1 MHKPGSMHKPI
12 MKTALLALLSLVAAA
27 TSAQAAVTL
36 KDRFQ
41 QTYPLQA
48 GGTVTLDN
56 VNGGVTIEAWDR
68 NEVQVVADKEV
79 KAKTDEVARKAM
91 QQVQIQVGKSAGRL
105 DIVTKLPKRD
115 NGLFEWMAG
124 NNVNINVR
132 YQVKV
137 PRKAAL
143 DIETVN
149 GGIRLA
155 GTHGK
160 ATAETTN
167 GALEINGVHGNLHLE
182 TTNGAITVVRSA
194 GAVEAETTNGGIE
207 VELTEVPD
215 GSDLSFE
222 TTNGGVTVRLPR
234 DIRVSLDAAT
244 SNGRVSS
251 DFDVEGADGK
261 SRRRLSGD
269 INGGGGKLRVRST
282 NGSVE
287 IEEI

>member
-1 MHKPGSMHKPI
+1 MHKPMV
-12 MKTALLALLSLVAAA
+12 KTALLALLGLAAA
-27 TSAQAAVTL
+27 TSVQAATL

-41 QTYPLQA
+41 QTYPLGA

-68 NEVQVVADKEV
+68 DEVMVVADKEV

-91 QQVQIQVGKSAGRL
+91 QQVQIQVNKSSNKL

-124 NNVNINVR
+124 NNVNINVK

-137 PRKAAL
+137 PRNATL

-160 ATAETTN
+160 ATVETTN
-167 GALEINGVHGNLHLE
+167 GALTIDGVHGNLDLE
-182 TTNGAITVVRSA
+182 TTNGAINVTRSA

-215 GSDLSFE
+215 GSDLVFG
-222 TTNGGVTVRLPR
+222 TTNGSVTVRLPR

-244 SNGRVSS
+244 SNGRVDS
-251 DFDVEGADGK
+251 DFDVSGADSK
-261 SRRRLSGD
+261 SKRRLSGD

-282 NGSVE
+282 NGSVS

>member
-1 MHKPGSMHKPI
+1 MHKPM
-12 MKTALLALLSLVAAA
+12 MKTALLALLSLVFAAA
-27 TSAQAAVTL
+27 SAEAAVTL

-48 GGTVTLDN
+48 GGLVTLDN
-56 VNGGVTIEAWDR
+56 VNGGVTIEAWDK
-68 NEVQVVADKEV
+68 NEVLVIADKEV
-79 KAKTDEVARKAM
+79 KAKTDDAAKKAM
-91 QQVQIQVGKSAGRL
+91 QQVQIQVNKGAGRL
-105 DIVTKLPKRD
+105 DVVTKLPKRE
-115 NGLFEWMAG
+115 GGFLEWMTG
-124 NNVNINVR
+124 NNVNINVK

-160 ATAETTN
+160 ATAETVN
-167 GALEINGVHGNLHLE
+167 GALEIDGVHGNLHLE
-182 TTNGAITVVRSA
+182 TTNGAITVARSA
-194 GAVEAETTNGGIE
+194 GAVDAETTNGGIE

-244 SNGRVSS
+244 SNGRVDS
-251 DFDVEGADGK
+251 DFDVDGADGK
-261 SRRRLSGD
+261 SRRHLAGD

-282 NGSVE
+282 NGSVSIDE
-287 IEEI
+287 I

>member
-1 MHKPGSMHKPI
+1 MHKPMA
-12 MKTALLALLSLVAAA
+12 KTALLALMGLVSAGMAA
-27 TSAQAAVTL
+27 QAVTL

-56 VNGGVTIEAWDR
+56 VNGGVTIEAWDK

-79 KAKTDEVARKAM
+79 KANDSDTARKAM
-91 QQVQIQVGKSAGRL
+91 QQVRIEVEKSAGRL
-105 DIVTKLPKRD
+105 DIVTKLPKQGS
-115 NGLFEWMAG
+115 GLVDWMTG
-124 NNVNINVR
+124 KNVNINVK

-137 PRKAAL
+137 PRNAVL

-160 ATAETTN
+160 VDAETTN
-167 GALEINGVHGNLHLE
+167 GALTIDGVHGNLRLG
-182 TTNGAITVVRSA
+182 TTNGSISVARSA
-194 GAVEAETTNGGIE
+194 GAVEAETTNGSIE

-215 GSDLSFE
+215 GSDLAFE
-222 TTNGGVTVRLPR
+222 TTNGSVTVRLPR

-251 DFDVEGADGK
+251 DFDVDGADSK
-261 SRRRLSGD
+261 SKRRLSGD

-282 NGSVE
+282 NGSVT

>member
-1 MHKPGSMHKPI
+1 MHKPM
-12 MKTALLALLSLVAAA
+12 MKTALLALMGLASAAM
-27 TSAQAAVTL
+27 SAQAVTL

-56 VNGGVTIEAWDR
+56 VNGGVTVEAWDR
-68 NEVQVVADKEV
+68 PEVQVVADKEV
-79 KAKTDEVARKAM
+79 KANDSETAKKAM
-91 QQVQIQVGKSAGRL
+91 QQVQIQVGKSAGKL

-124 NNVNINVR
+124 KNVNINVK
-132 YQVKV
+132 YQIKV
-137 PRKAAL
+137 PRNAVL
-143 DIETVN
+143 DLETVN
-149 GGIRLA
+149 GGVRLV

-160 ATAETTN
+160 AEVETTN
-167 GALEINGVHGNLHLE
+167 GALEIDGVHGNLDLE
-182 TTNGAITVVRSA
+182 TTNGSISVVRSA
-194 GAVEAETTNGGIE
+194 GAVEASTTNGSIE
-207 VELTEVPD
+207 VELNEVPD

-222 TTNGGVTVRLPR
+222 TTNGAVSVRLPR

-244 SNGRVSS
+244 SNGRVTSE
-251 DFDVEGADGK
+251 FEVEGADPGK

-282 NGSVE
+282 NGGVT
-287 IEEI
+287 IEQN

>member
-1 MHKPGSMHKPI
+1 MHKPMV
-12 MKTALLALLSLVAAA
+12 KTALLALMGLVSAGMA
-27 TSAQAAVTL
+27 AQAATL

-48 GGTVTLDN
+48 GGTVRLDN

-79 KAKTDEVARKAM
+79 KAKTDDIARKAM
-91 QQVQIQVGKSAGRL
+91 QQVQIQVDKGSGRL

-115 NGLFEWMAG
+115 NGLFEWMSG
-124 NNVNINVR
+124 NNVNINVK

-137 PRKAAL
+137 PRNAAL

-160 ATAETTN
+160 VTAETTN
-167 GALEINGVHGNLHLE
+167 GALTIDGVHGDLRLG
-182 TTNGAITVVRSA
+182 TTNGSISVARSA
-194 GAVEAETTNGGIE
+194 GAVDASTTNGSIE

-215 GSDLSFE
+215 GSDLVFE

-251 DFDVEGADGK
+251 DFDVSGADSK

-282 NGSVE
+282 NGSVT

>member
-1 MHKPGSMHKPI
+1 MHKPM
-12 MKTALLALLSLVAAA
+12 MKTALLALMGLASAAM
-27 TSAQAAVTL
+27 SAQAVTL

-56 VNGGVTIEAWDR
+56 VNGGVTVEAWDR
-68 NEVQVVADKEV
+68 PEVQVVADKEV
-79 KAKTDEVARKAM
+79 KANDSETAKKAM
-91 QQVQIQVGKSAGRL
+91 QQVQIQVGKSAGKL

-124 NNVNINVR
+124 KNVNINVK
-132 YQVKV
+132 YQIKV
-137 PRKAAL
+137 PRNAVL
-143 DIETVN
+143 DLETVN
-149 GGIRLA
+149 GGVRLV

-160 ATAETTN
+160 AEVETTN
-167 GALEINGVHGNLHLE
+167 GALEIDGVHGNLDLE
-182 TTNGAITVVRSA
+182 TTNGSISVVRSA
-194 GAVEAETTNGGIE
+194 GAVEASTTNGSIE
-207 VELTEVPD
+207 VELNEVPD

-222 TTNGGVTVRLPR
+222 TTNGAVSVRLPR

-244 SNGRVSS
+244 SNGRVTS
-251 DFDVEGADGK
+251 DFEVEGPDPGK

-282 NGSVE
+282 NGGVT
-287 IEEI
+287 IEQN

>member
-1 MHKPGSMHKPI
+1 MHKPMA
-12 MKTALLALLSLVAAA
+12 KTALLALLGLVSAGMAA
-27 TSAQAAVTL
+27 QAVTL

-56 VNGGVTIEAWDR
+56 VNGGVTIEAWDK

-79 KAKTDEVARKAM
+79 KAKTDDAAKKAM
-91 QQVQIQVGKSAGRL
+91 QQVQIQVGKGAGKL
-105 DIVTKLPKRD
+105 DIVTKLPKRE
-115 NGLFEWMAG
+115 GGFFEWMAG
-124 NNVNINVR
+124 NNVNINVK
-132 YQVKV
+132 YQIKV

-143 DIETVN
+143 NIETVN
-149 GGIRLA
+149 GGVRLV
-155 GTHGK
+155 GTHGT
-160 ATAETTN
+160 ATVETTN
-167 GALEINGVHGNLHLE
+167 GGLEIDGVHGNLHLE
-182 TTNGAITVVRSA
+182 TTNGGISVTRSA
-194 GAVEAETTNGGIE
+194 GAVEAETTNGGID

-222 TTNGGVTVRLPR
+222 TTNGGVTIRLPR

-251 DFDVEGADGK
+251 DFDVEGSDGK
-261 SRRRLSGD
+261 SRRHLSGD

>member
-1 MHKPGSMHKPI
+1 MHKPMVR
-12 MKTALLALLSLVAAA
+12 TALLALLGLVSAA
-27 TSAQAAVTL
+27 TSAQAAATV

-41 QTYPLQA
+41 QTFPLEA

-68 NEVQVVADKEV
+68 NEVMVVADKEV
-79 KAKTDEVARKAM
+79 KAKTDEAARKAM
-91 QQVQIQVGKSAGRL
+91 QQVRIQVGKGAGRL

-115 NGLFEWMAG
+115 SGFLDWMTG
-124 NNVNINVR
+124 NNVNINVK

-137 PRKAAL
+137 PRNATL

-149 GGIRLA
+149 GGVRLA

-160 ATAETTN
+160 ATVETTN
-167 GALEINGVHGNLHLE
+167 GALTIDGVHGNLDLE
-182 TTNGAITVVRSA
+182 TTNGGITVTRSA
-194 GAVEAETTNGGIE
+194 GAVEASTTNGGIE

-251 DFDVEGADGK
+251 DFDVEGAQSK

-282 NGSVE
+282 NGSVK

>member
-1 MHKPGSMHKPI
+1 MHKPMA
-12 MKTALLALLSLVAAA
+12 KTALLALMGLVSAGMA
-27 TSAQAAVTL
+27 AQAATL

-79 KAKTDEVARKAM
+79 KAKTDDVARKAM
-91 QQVQIQVGKSAGRL
+91 QQVQIQVNKGSGRL

-124 NNVNINVR
+124 NNVNINVK

-137 PRKAAL
+137 PRNAVL

-149 GGIRLA
+149 GGVRLA

-160 ATAETTN
+160 ADVETTN
-167 GALEINGVHGNLHLE
+167 GALAIDGVHGNLRLG
-182 TTNGAITVVRSA
+182 TTNGSISVARSA
-194 GAVEAETTNGGIE
+194 GAVEAETTNGSIE

-215 GSDLSFE
+215 GSDLDFE
-222 TTNGGVTVRLPR
+222 TTNGSVTVRLPR

-251 DFDVEGADGK
+251 DFDVDGADSK
-261 SRRRLSGD
+261 SKRRLSGD

-282 NGSVE
+282 NGSVS

>member
-1 MHKPGSMHKPI
+1 MHKPMA
-12 MKTALLALLSLVAAA
+12 KTALLALMGLVSAGMAA
-27 TSAQAAVTL
+27 QAVTL

-79 KAKTDEVARKAM
+79 KANDSDTARKAM
-91 QQVQIQVGKSAGRL
+91 QQVQIQVNKSAGRL
-105 DIVTKLPKRD
+105 DIVTRLPKQGS
-115 NGLFEWMAG
+115 GLVDWMTG
-124 NNVNINVR
+124 KNVNINVK

-137 PRKAAL
+137 PRNAAL

-149 GGIRLA
+149 GGVRLA

-160 ATAETTN
+160 ATVETTN
-167 GALEINGVHGNLHLE
+167 GALTIDGVHGNLHLE
-182 TTNGAITVVRSA
+182 TTNGSISVARSA
-194 GAVEAETTNGGIE
+194 GAVEAETTNGAIE

-215 GSDLSFE
+215 GSDLVFE

-234 DIRVSLDAAT
+234 DNRVSLDAAT

-251 DFDVEGADGK
+251 DFDVDGADSK
-261 SRRRLSGD
+261 SKRRLSGD

-282 NGSVE
+282 NGSVT

>member
-1 MHKPGSMHKPI
+1 MHKPMV
-12 MKTALLALLSLVAAA
+12 KTALLALLGLASVA

-41 QTYPLQA
+41 QTYPLQS

-68 NEVQVVADKEV
+68 NEVMVVADKEV
-79 KAKTDEVARKAM
+79 KAKTDDAAKKAM
-91 QQVQIQVGKSAGRL
+91 QQVQIQVNKGNGRL

-124 NNVNINVR
+124 NNVNINVK

-137 PRKAAL
+137 PRNATL
-143 DIETVN
+143 DVETVN
-149 GGIRLA
+149 GGVRVA

-160 ATAETTN
+160 ANVETTN
-167 GALEINGVHGNLHLE
+167 GALTIDGVHGNLDLE
-182 TTNGAITVVRSA
+182 TTNGAINVTRSA

-207 VELTEVPD
+207 IELTEVPD

-244 SNGRVSS
+244 SNGRVDS
-251 DFDVEGADGK
+251 DFDVDGADSK
-261 SRRRLSGD
+261 SKRRLSGD

-282 NGSVE
+282 NGSVS

>member
-1 MHKPGSMHKPI
+1 MHKPMAR
-12 MKTALLALLSLVAAA
+12 TALLALLGLVSAGVAA
-27 TSAQAAVTL
+27 QAVTL

-41 QTYPLQA
+41 QTYPLQG

-56 VNGGVTIEAWDR
+56 VNGGVTIEAWDK

-79 KAKTDEVARKAM
+79 KAKTDEAAKKAM
-91 QQVQIQVGKSAGRL
+91 QQVQIQVNKGASRL
-105 DIVTKLPKRD
+105 EIETKLPKRD
-115 NGLFEWMAG
+115 SGFLDWMTG
-124 NNVNINVR
+124 DNVNINVK

-137 PRKAAL
+137 PRNAVL

-160 ATAETTN
+160 AIAETTN
-167 GALEINGVHGNLHLE
+167 GALEIDGVHGDLHLE
-182 TTNGAITVVRSA
+182 TTNGSIAVTRSA
-194 GAVEAETTNGGIE
+194 GAVEAETTNGSIE

-215 GSDLSFE
+215 GSDLSFD
-222 TTNGGVTVRLPR
+222 TTNGSVSVRLPR

-244 SNGRVSS
+244 SNGRVTSA
-251 DFDVEGADGK
+251 FDVEGADSK
-261 SRRRLSGD
+261 NRRRLSGD
-269 INGGGGKLRVRST
+269 INGGGGRLRVRST
-282 NGSVE
+282 NGSVT

>member
-1 MHKPGSMHKPI
+1 MHKPMVR
-12 MKTALLALLSLVAAA
+12 TALLALLGLASAAA
-27 TSAQAAVTL
+27 SAQAAVTL

-41 QTYPLQA
+41 QTYPLQS

-56 VNGGVTIEAWDR
+56 VNGGVTFEAWDR

-79 KAKTDEVARKAM
+79 KAKTGEAARKAM
-91 QQVQIQVGKSAGRL
+91 QQVRIQVAKGAGRL
-105 DIVTKLPKRD
+105 DIATELPKRD
-115 NGLFEWMAG
+115 NGFLEWMTG
-124 NNVNINVR
+124 NNVNINVK

-137 PRKAAL
+137 PRNATL

-149 GGIRLA
+149 GGVRVA
-155 GTHGK
+155 GTRGK
-160 ATAETTN
+160 AHVETTN
-167 GALEINGVHGNLHLE
+167 GALSIDGVHGDLRLG
-182 TTNGAITVVRSA
+182 TTNGAIEVTRSA
-194 GAVEAETTNGGIE
+194 GAVQAETTNGGIE
-207 VELTEVPD
+207 IELTEVPD

-244 SNGRVSS
+244 SNGRVDS
-251 DFDVEGADGK
+251 DFDVDGADSK
-261 SRRRLSGD
+261 SKRRLSGD

-282 NGSVE
+282 NGSVS